1 MGSHSKTLCFSTA
14 AKLSRVHLRFSGVE
28 KTNPSTEGT
37 GGYYTPV
44 LEFLEAHGELFLP
57 LPTVFSRSCRSN
69 ASLWKELVLFYF
81 FFKC

>member
-14 AKLSRVHLRFSGVE
+14 AKLSHVHLRLSGAV

-57 LPTVFSRSCRSN
+57 LPTVFQGHAEVMHHCGRS
-69 ASLWKELVLFYF
+69 WFYF